1 VAEDGGGGGV
11 VVVVAWW
18 WRTMWRE
25 GHGFTS
31 QSRSADRRSGRSPTQ
46 STTASS
52 PSWFDNAEAMPSS
65 ERLRI

>member
-1 VAEDGGGGGV
+1 MALRVYMRGATSET
-11 VVVVAWW
+11 
-18 WRTMWRE
+18 RPIL
-25 GHGFTS
+25 HS